1 MTDVRLLALI
11 DDLRALPAETAWLEF
26 KENNTDPRV
35 IGRLISA
42 LSNAARLEDK
52 DFGYVVWGV
61 RDTGHAVAGTRF
73 EPSSEKHRRQPLE
86 FWLSQMLRPGV
97 AFSFRPVQHPDGRL
111 VLLEVPAATTAPVE
125 FDRAAY
131 IRIGSATPRL
141 ADHPERQ

>member
-42 LSNAARLEDK
+42 VSNAARLEDK

-86 FWLSQMLRPGV
+86 FWLSQMLRPGS
-97 AFSFRPVQHPDGRL
+97 FSGTGSRSPIPAPRWWSRSGSSILRPGRATRRWHP
-111 VLLEVPAATTAPVE
+111 
-125 FDRAAY
+125 
-131 IRIGSATPRL
+131 
-141 ADHPERQ
+141 